1 MHDMHQ
7 DVPILW
13 VYRFRNLHLLHY
25 KKCLHIC
32 LSGWQPQNLCIIR
45 IEWSLFCWDPWW
57 LLLLLAVASIS
68 GATWIGTAM
77 GDVKGRWLWA
87 ASVAAKIGTWKSFL
101 GNQSFENLQKQMWR
115 ATTWPASCQL
125 GCSFIR
131 MVLLSTTKKNKWSTG
146 GIQMPNSSMHNA
158 WNRAKRAWQA
168 RVFAT
173 DVQFCAWMIH
183 YVLKGFEHCSPC
195 SPLWNGLVE
204 VLISSRM
211 FSGYTPTVYFWQ
223 CSAVTFGCLNVF
235 PDVRFE
241 MTRHEAW
248 DILHGVVFVNIF

>member
-1 MHDMHQ
+1 MPPHLSFRLATAESVHNSHRVILVLLGSLMALVAACRGLNFRSYMNRNSNGGCEGTLALGSKCCSKDW
-7 DVPILW
+7 DVEKLFGKPK
-13 VYRFRNLHLLHY
+13 FRE
-25 KKCLHIC
+25 
-32 LSGWQPQNLCIIR
+32 SS
-45 IEWSLFCWDPWW
+45 E
-57 LLLLLAVASIS
+57 
-68 GATWIGTAM
+68 T
-77 GDVKGRWLWA
+77 DVKRNHLARQLPVGLFLHPHG
-87 ASVAAKIGTWKSFL
+87 ASF
-101 GNQSFENLQKQMWR
+101 NDE
-115 ATTWPASCQL
+115 
-125 GCSFIR
+125 
-131 MVLLSTTKKNKWSTG
+131 KNKWSTG